1 METKHEKFVR
11 LAESRTNTELKK
23 IELLGN
29 LSNRRNYDY
38 DNQEVKE
45 IFKAIDKELLRVKKL
60 FESELDKDKNKFSF
74 SKIKGEK

>member
-11 LAESRTNTELKK
+11 LAESRTNTVLKK

-38 DNQEVKE
+38 DNQEV
-45 IFKAIDKELLRVKKL
+45 KELLRVKKL

>member
-11 LAESRTNTELKK
+11 LAESRTNTVLKK

-38 DNQEVKE
+38 QEVKE

-60 FESELDKDKNKFSF
+60 FESELDKDKSKFSF

>member
-1 METKHEKFVR
+1 M
-11 LAESRTNTELKK
+11 
-23 IELLGN
+23 GN